1 MTQDSTEKAETDT
14 PAARPRSADVR
25 ASGASSGPDSA
36 PNSTPSSPADSARD
50 SSPNSSPSSLGSAW
64 LAGPYARAKSRA
76 PERRAQFVSTSGIE
90 LLPLYGG
97 APDGGFPGVYP
108 FTRGARPS
116 MYRAQLWTMRQYAG
130 FSSARETNRRFKHL
144 LESGQT
150 GLSTA
155 FDLPT
160 QIGYDSDHP
169 LAREE
174 VGLVGVPV
182 NSLSDVEALFADI
195 PLADVSTSMTIN
207 ATAPILLALYCALA
221 KKQGVD
227 LARLRGTVQNDILK
241 EYAARG
247 NYRFPAAPSMR
258 LTTDL
263 MAFCATHVPQWN
275 TISISGYHMRE
286 AGSSAVQEL
295 AFTLSNGRAYVRAA
309 LAAGL
314 AIDEFAPRISF
325 FFNAHNNLFE
335 EVAKFR
341 AARRMWA
348 RIMREEFRAKDEKSW
363 ILRFHAQTAGSM
375 LTSQQPLN
383 NVARVTLQA
392 LAAVLGGAQSL
403 HTNALDEA
411 LSLPSEESARTAL
424 RTQQILAHESGVAD
438 VIDPLGGS
446 PLVESLTD
454 ELEKR
459 ALELMSEIE
468 RRGGAVA
475 AIESGFVQREIHKS
489 AMAWQRAVESGEQV
503 IVGVNR
509 FEIDEDAPEV
519 FRPDAGARAS
529 VLADLAAVKKKRDA
543 AAVEAALAAVDRA
556 ARGKENLMPPILA
569 AVERYATLGEVC
581 QVLERVFGRYRPP
594 ETM

>member
-1 MTQDSTEKAETDT
+1 MSQDSTEPLRRAKKAEIDASVVPAPPAQSRSSAPPPHAD
-14 PAARPRSADVR
+14 PAAA
-25 ASGASSGPDSA
+25 
-36 PNSTPSSPADSARD
+36 
-50 SSPNSSPSSLGSAW
+50 AW
-64 LAGPYARAKSRA
+64 LAGAYARAKSRS
-76 PERRAQFVSTSGIE
+76 PERRAAFLSTSGVE

-97 APDGGFPGVYP
+97 APDGGFPGQYP
-108 FTRGARPS
+108 FTRGVRPS
-116 MYRAQLWTMRQYAG
+116 MYRGQLWTMRQYAG

-174 VGLVGVPV
+174 VGLVGVPI
-182 NSLSDVEALFADI
+182 NGLADVERLFDGI
-195 PLADVSTSMTIN
+195 PLVEVSTSMTIN

-221 KKQGVD
+221 KKQGVE
-227 LARLRGTVQNDILK
+227 LSKLRGTVQNDILK

-263 MAFCATHVPQWN
+263 MAFCASSVPQWN

-314 AIDEFAPRISF
+314 AIDEFAPRLSF
-325 FFNAHNNLFE
+325 FFNAHNNVFE

-348 RIMREEFRAKDEKSW
+348 RMMREEFGAKDERSW
-363 ILRFHAQTAGSM
+363 MMRFHAQTAGSM

-392 LAAVLGGAQSL
+392 LSAVLGGAQSL

-411 LSLPSEESARTAL
+411 LSLPTEESARTAL

-446 PLVESLTD
+446 PLIESLTD
-454 ELEKR
+454 ALEKR
-459 ALELMSEIE
+459 ALELMAEVE

-509 FEIDEDAPEV
+509 FEVDEDTPPI

-529 VLADLAAVKKKRDA
+529 VLADLAATKKKRDA
-543 AAVEAALAAVDRA
+543 ASVEAALSAVERT
-556 ARGKENLMPPILA
+556 ARGRDNLLPPVLA

-581 QVLERVFGRYRPP
+581 QVLERVFGRYKPP
-594 ETM
+594 EAM

>member
-1 MTQDSTEKAETDT
+1 LLALVV
-14 PAARPRSADVR
+14 RSSPPVIDRVI
-25 ASGASSGPDSA
+25 ASSRMSQDRTGKEERSKPAVSR
-36 PNSTPSSPADSARD
+36 SPGRALAD
-50 SSPNSSPSSLGSAW
+50 W
-64 LAGPYARAKSRA
+64 LAGAYARARARA
-76 PERRAQFVSTSGIE
+76 PERRERFETTSGIE
-90 LLPLYGG
+90 LAPLYGG
-97 APDGGFPGVYP
+97 AEGGGFPGEYP
-108 FTRGARPS
+108 FTRGVRPS
-116 MYRAQLWTMRQYAG
+116 MYRGQLWTMRQYAG
-130 FSSARETNRRFKHL
+130 FSSARETNRRFKLL

-182 NSLSDVEALFADI
+182 NSLLDIEHLFDGI
-195 PLADVSTSMTIN
+195 PLSGVSTSMTIN
-207 ATAPILLALYCALA
+207 ATAPVLLALYCALA
-221 KKQGVD
+221 KKQNVD

-263 MAFCATHVPQWN
+263 MAFCATNVPQWN
-275 TISISGYHMRE
+275 TISISGYHIRE
-286 AGSSAVQEL
+286 AGASAVQEL
-295 AFTLSNGRAYVRAA
+295 AFTLSNARAYVRAA

-314 AIDEFAPRISF
+314 LVDDFAPRLSF

-348 RIMREEFRAKDEKSW
+348 RMMREEFGARDEKSW
-363 ILRFHAQTAGSM
+363 MLRFHTQTAGSM
-375 LTSQQPLN
+375 LTSQQPEN

-392 LAAVLGGAQSL
+392 LAAILGGTQSL
-403 HTNALDEA
+403 HTNGMDEA
-411 LSLPSEESARTAL
+411 LGLPSEKSARTAL
-424 RTQQILAHESGVAD
+424 RTQQVIAFESGAAD
-438 VIDPLGGS
+438 VIDPLGGA
-446 PLVESLTD
+446 PFVEALTD
-454 ELEKR
+454 ELEAR
-459 ALELMSEIE
+459 ALALIADVE

-489 AMAWQRAVESGEQV
+489 AMAWQRAVESGEQT

-509 FEIDEDAPEV
+509 FEVDENAAPA
-519 FRPDAGARAS
+519 FRPDRASRNS
-529 VLADLAAVKKKRDA
+529 VLADLDAVRKRRDA
-543 AAVEAALAAVDRA
+543 AAVEASLAAVERA
-556 ARGKENLMPPILA
+556 ARGTENLMPPILA
-569 AVERYATLGEVC
+569 AVERLATLGEIC
-581 QVLERVFGRYRPP
+581 AALERVFGRYKPP
-594 ETM
+594 DVM